1 MNQSTINQAALYTSG
16 TASYRIPEEPNPGD
30 TVTLRFRTARQDVDA
45 VYIFFHEANSSTK
58 MQLVESDA
66 RFDYYEHKVMVGQ
79 ATQSYSFFIQKG
91 PERLHFNRLGVCDDM
106 NRELSYRLMPG
117 FHIPDWAKG
126 AIMYQI
132 FIDRFCDGD
141 PTNNVV
147 DNEYIYL
154 GRAARGV
161 EDWNAP
167 VEAFDV
173 HRFYGGDLA
182 GVRSKL
188 DYIQRLGVSVIYFNP
203 LFVSPSNH
211 KYDAQDYDHIDPH
224 IGKIVKD
231 GGTLVED
238 WEDDNARATR
248 YSIRT
253 TSRENLDASDQ
264 LFIEFVEA
272 CHARGMRVIID
283 GVFNHCGSFHKWMN
297 RSGFYNYKDQANAY
311 AAGAYQRKDSPY
323 HDYFA
328 FSDNRD
334 EAWPNNNSYEKW
346 WGNDTLPKLN
356 YEGSRDLAE
365 AILEIG
371 RKWVSAPYN
380 VDGWRL
386 DVAADLGHSATYN
399 HMFWKRFRMVVKEA
413 NPNAIILAE
422 HYGDPFSWLQGDEW
436 DTIMNY
442 DAFMEPV
449 TWFLTGM
456 EKHSDAKNEAMRG
469 DGEMFFNAI
478 LYHMSRMPEN
488 SILCSMNQLSNH
500 DHSRFMTRTN
510 QTVGRIGTSG
520 SAAADVGVSQA
531 LYRLGAMMQMTW
543 PGAPTLYYGDEAG
556 MTGWTE
562 PDCRRPYPWGH
573 EDLELIEFHNYLG
586 GMHKRNAVLKR
597 GALMKLMAGHNYVVY
612 ARQYEDEVAIMAV
625 NCGEEEIILNIPA
638 WVTGIEDDVEIR
650 RLLRTDDMGYNVG
663 ITKRH
668 SEEGILVS
676 QMRAHTGKIY
686 YAKKKPKADPDM

>member
-253 TSRENLDASDQ
+253 TSRENLDASDR
-264 LFIEFVEA
+264 LFVEFVEA

-510 QTVGRIGTSG
+510 QTVGRIATSG
-520 SAAADVGVSQA
+520 SAAADAGVSQA

-562 PDCRRPYPWGH
+562 PDCRRPYPWGQ

-597 GALMKLMAGHNYVVY
+597 GSLMKLMAGHNYVVY

-625 NCGEEEIILNIPA
+625 NCGEEEITLNIPA

-650 RLLRTDDMGYNVG
+650 RLLRTDDIDRKSV
-663 ITKRH
+663 
-668 SEEGILVS
+668 V
-676 QMRAHTGKIY
+676 
-686 YAKKKPKADPDM
+686 

>member
-1 MNQSTINQAALYTSG
+1 
-16 TASYRIPEEPNPGD
+16 
-30 TVTLRFRTARQDVDA
+30 
-45 VYIFFHEANSSTK
+45 
-58 MQLVESDA
+58 
-66 RFDYYEHKVMVGQ
+66 
-79 ATQSYSFFIQKG
+79 
-91 PERLHFNRLGVCDDM
+91 
-106 NRELSYRLMPG
+106 
-117 FHIPDWAKG
+117 
-126 AIMYQI
+126 
-132 FIDRFCDGD
+132 
-141 PTNNVV
+141 
-147 DNEYIYL
+147 
-154 GRAARGV
+154 
-161 EDWNAP
+161 
-167 VEAFDV
+167 
-173 HRFYGGDLA
+173 
-182 GVRSKL
+182 
-188 DYIQRLGVSVIYFNP
+188 
-203 LFVSPSNH
+203 
-211 KYDAQDYDHIDPH
+211 
-224 IGKIVKD
+224 
-231 GGTLVED
+231 
-238 WEDDNARATR
+238 
-248 YSIRT
+248 
-253 TSRENLDASDQ
+253 
-264 LFIEFVEA
+264 
-272 CHARGMRVIID
+272 
-283 GVFNHCGSFHKWMN
+283 
-297 RSGFYNYKDQANAY
+297 
-311 AAGAYQRKDSPY
+311 
-323 HDYFA
+323 
-328 FSDNRD
+328 
-334 EAWPNNNSYEKW
+334 
-346 WGNDTLPKLN
+346 
-356 YEGSRDLAE
+356 
-365 AILEIG
+365 
-371 RKWVSAPYN
+371 
-380 VDGWRL
+380 
-386 DVAADLGHSATYN
+386 
-399 HMFWKRFRMVVKEA
+399 MFWKRFRMVVKEA

-520 SAAADVGVSQA
+520 SAAADAGVSQA

-625 NCGEEEIILNIPA
+625 NCGEEEITLNIPA

-668 SEEGILVS
+668 SEDGILVS
-676 QMRAHTGKIY
+676 QMWAHTGKIY
-686 YAKKKPKADPDM
+686 YAKKTPKADPDM

>member
-79 ATQSYSFFIQKG
+79 ATQCYSFFIQKG

-161 EDWNAP
+161 ADWNAP

-253 TSRENLDASDQ
+253 TSRENLEASDQ
-264 LFIEFVEA
+264 LFVEFVEA

-510 QTVGRIGTSG
+510 QTVGSRTRR
-520 SAAADVGVSQA
+520 ACQ
-531 LYRLGAMMQMTW
+531 
-543 PGAPTLYYGDEAG
+543 EAG
-556 MTGWTE
+556 
-562 PDCRRPYPWGH
+562 
-573 EDLELIEFHNYLG
+573 
-586 GMHKRNAVLKR
+586 
-597 GALMKLMAGHNYVVY
+597 
-612 ARQYEDEVAIMAV
+612 
-625 NCGEEEIILNIPA
+625 
-638 WVTGIEDDVEIR
+638 
-650 RLLRTDDMGYNVG
+650 
-663 ITKRH
+663 
-668 SEEGILVS
+668 S
-676 QMRAHTGKIY
+676 
-686 YAKKKPKADPDM
+686 

>member
-58 MQLVESDA
+58 MQLVERDA

-161 EDWNAP
+161 ADWNAP

-253 TSRENLDASDQ
+253 TSRENLYASDR
-264 LFIEFVEA
+264 LFVEFVEA

-297 RSGFYNYKDQANAY
+297 RSGFYNYKDRANAY

-365 AILEIG
+365 AILDIG

-399 HMFWKRFRMVVKEA
+399 HMFW
-413 NPNAIILAE
+413 
-422 HYGDPFSWLQGDEW
+422 
-436 DTIMNY
+436 
-442 DAFMEPV
+442 
-449 TWFLTGM
+449 
-456 EKHSDAKNEAMRG
+456 
-469 DGEMFFNAI
+469 
-478 LYHMSRMPEN
+478 
-488 SILCSMNQLSNH
+488 
-500 DHSRFMTRTN
+500 
-510 QTVGRIGTSG
+510 
-520 SAAADVGVSQA
+520 
-531 LYRLGAMMQMTW
+531 
-543 PGAPTLYYGDEAG
+543 
-556 MTGWTE
+556 
-562 PDCRRPYPWGH
+562 
-573 EDLELIEFHNYLG
+573 
-586 GMHKRNAVLKR
+586 
-597 GALMKLMAGHNYVVY
+597 
-612 ARQYEDEVAIMAV
+612 
-625 NCGEEEIILNIPA
+625 
-638 WVTGIEDDVEIR
+638 
-650 RLLRTDDMGYNVG
+650 
-663 ITKRH
+663 
-668 SEEGILVS
+668 
-676 QMRAHTGKIY
+676 
-686 YAKKKPKADPDM
+686 

>member
-1 MNQSTINQAALYTSG
+1 MEQSTINREALYTCG
-16 TASYRIPEEPNPGD
+16 AADYRSPEEPNPGD
-30 TVTLRFRTARQDVDA
+30 TVRLRFRTKRNDVDTVRA
-45 VYIFFHEANSSTK
+45 YFHETNTTLE
-58 MQLVESDA
+58 MRIVYSDLY
-66 RFDYYEHKVMVGQ
+66 FDFYETEVMVGH
-79 ATQSYSFFIQKG
+79 ATLSYSFFIQKG
-91 PERLHFNRLGVCDDM
+91 AERLHFNRLGVSEDM
-106 NRELSYRLMPG
+106 NPQLAYRMMPG
-117 FHIPDWAKG
+117 FHIPDWSKG
-126 AIMYQI
+126 ALMYQI
-132 FIDRFCDGD
+132 FIDRFYDGD
-141 PTNNVV
+141 PSNNVV

-154 GRAARGV
+154 GRAARGIRAW
-161 EDWNAP
+161 DTP

-182 GVRSKL
+182 GVLQKL
-188 DYIQRLGVSVIYFNP
+188 DYLQRLGVSVIYFNP

-224 IGKIVKD
+224 VGKIVKD
-231 GGTLVED
+231 GGSLVED

-248 YSIRT
+248 YSIRS
-253 TSRENLDASDQ
+253 TSRENLEASDR
-264 LFIEFVEA
+264 LFADFVAA
-272 CHARGMRVIID
+272 CHARGLRVIID

-334 EAWPNNNSYEKW
+334 EAWPNNNTYEKW

-356 YEGSRDLAE
+356 YDGSSELVDR
-365 AILEIG
+365 ILEVG

-386 DVAADLGHSATYN
+386 DVAADLGHSETCN
-399 HMFWKRFRMVVKEA
+399 HMFWKKFRRVVKEA
-413 NPNAIILAE
+413 NPEAVILAE

-442 DAFMEPV
+442 DAFMEPL

-456 EKHSDAKNEAMRG
+456 EKHSDARNDALCG
-469 DGEMFFNAI
+469 DGEQFFAAI

-510 QTVGRIGTSG
+510 RTVGRIASMG
-520 SAAADVGVSQA
+520 SAAADQNVHEGI
-531 LYRLGAMMQMTW
+531 YRLAVVMQMTW

-562 PDCRRPYPWGH
+562 PDSRRPYPWGH
-573 EDLELIEFHNYLG
+573 ENLDLIEFHRYIDGIHNRYP
-586 GMHKRNAVLKR
+586 VLKR
-597 GALMKLMAGHNYVVY
+597 GSIIKLMAGHEYVVY
-612 ARQYEDEVAIMAV
+612 ARSSMEEAVIVVIHNGPDEIELDIPVWLAGVEDSM
-625 NCGEEEIILNIPA
+625 EI
-638 WVTGIEDDVEIR
+638 VRV
-650 RLLRTDDMGYNVG
+650 LRSDAKHYNVG
-663 ITKRH
+663 ITKRR
-668 SEEGILVS
+668 SENGQLVS
-676 QMRAHTGKIY
+676 KMLAYTGKVY
-686 YAKKKPKADPDM
+686 YINKKKRLQ